1 MILRRSLEWFH
12 ETWLRYQDSD
22 SRLGHRGQYRTAH
35 PSNYVRPFCSS
46 KDRKKYSS
54 AGISGTSMSRLKTIR
69 LIRTIRAKWY
79 EGNQ

>member
-54 AGISGTSMSRLKTIR
+54 AGISGTSMSPVENNTSYTYHTRKVVS
-69 LIRTIRAKWY
+69 A
-79 EGNQ
+79 